1 MKAERRRV
9 AAARKFVI
17 CASTFVI
24 LISGCANIQYNVA
37 TEKEELIFIDTEKE
51 EGLGVSLSR
60 HLEKRYK
67 LVKDDAMRERVGSI
81 GKKIAAVSD
90 RKELLYHFDVL
101 DEKEINAVSLPG
113 GYIYVNR
120 GLMEKV
126 SSDDELACVIAHEV
140 GHVVARHA
148 VKRIQSVLGYNIL
161 RVLMAAT
168 KDTREVARGADI
180 AMSQV
185 FLAYSREDEL
195 LADKLAVK
203 YAVAAG
209 YDPKAMATFLKKL
222 REAKKQKIYR
232 FTYSRTHPYISD
244 RIRTV
249 NEAVYG
255 KMDFTDYMNRD
266 EDLQ

>member
-9 AAARKFVI
+9 AAVRNLGIIFALSLFL
-17 CASTFVI
+17 T
-24 LISGCANIQYNVA
+24 GCAAVQYNAA

-51 EGLGVSLSR
+51 EGLGVSISR

-67 LVKDDAMRERVGSI
+67 LVQDEAMRERVRTI

-101 DEKEINAVSLPG
+101 DDKEINAVSLPG
-113 GYIYVNR
+113 GYVYVNK
-120 GLMEKV
+120 GLVEKV

-140 GHVVARHA
+140 GHIVARHA
-148 VKRIQSVLGYNIL
+148 VKRIQSAMGYNLL
-161 RVLMAAT
+161 RVLMVAT
-168 KDTREVARGADI
+168 RDTREVARGADI
-180 AMSQV
+180 AMSQI

-195 LADKLAVK
+195 LSDKLAVK

-209 YDPKAMATFLKKL
+209 YDPKAMADFLKKL

-266 EDLQ
+266 EQLQ